1 MPRSTTLAARQGR
14 ILEVLQAKGSCTYA
28 ELQTLLGVS
37 SMTVRRDVDRL
48 AKRQVLIKTLR
59 GAQAAQ
65 VPQFLLETSL
75 SSRIGVNQAEKE
87 AIASNALALIEPQR
101 TLFLD
106 GSTTCIALARRIAK
120 LPFPLSVV
128 TNSAIIAM
136 EIGAASQIRVIGVG
150 GEYDAQS
157 ASFVGSVAESNC
169 LQFYIDAAFIST
181 KAFVPGDGTYESSM
195 ATLRIKQIIAKQC
208 GRMILLADSTKF
220 GKRALCKV
228 LDARAIHTVITDDA
242 CPRDAI
248 ETMRSLGHALTIARG
263 APGLGD

>member
-1 MPRSTTLAARQGR
+1 MARSSALAARQER
-14 ILEVLQAKGSCTYA
+14 ILEILQSKGTCTYA
-28 ELQTLLGVS
+28 ELQELLGVS

-48 AKRQVLIKTLR
+48 AQRDALIKTLR

-75 SSRIGVNQAEKE
+75 SSRIGVNQAEKD
-87 AIASNALALIEPQR
+87 AIAAAALELIEPQR
-101 TLFLD
+101 TVFLD

-128 TNSAIIAM
+128 TNSSIIAM
-136 EIGAASQIRVIGVG
+136 EVGASSQIRVICVG

-157 ASFVGSVAESNC
+157 ASLVGSVAEANC
-169 LQFYIDAAFIST
+169 AQFYIDTAFTST

-195 ATLRIKQIIAKQC
+195 ATLRIKQVIAKQC
-208 GRMILLADSTKF
+208 GRMVLLADSSKF

-228 LDARAIHTVITDDA
+228 LDARAIHTVITDEG
-242 CPRDAI
+242 CPRDAA
-248 ETMRSLGHALTIARG
+248 ETMRSLGHSLTIARST
-263 APGLGD
+263 

>member
-1 MPRSTTLAARQGR
+1 MARSSALAARQER
-14 ILEVLQAKGSCTYA
+14 ILEILQSKGTCTYA
-28 ELQTLLGVS
+28 ELQELLGVS

-48 AKRQVLIKTLR
+48 AQRDALIKTLR

-75 SSRIGVNQAEKE
+75 SSRIGVNQAEKD
-87 AIASNALALIEPQR
+87 AIAAAALDLIEPQR
-101 TLFLD
+101 TVFLD

-128 TNSAIIAM
+128 TNSSIITM
-136 EIGAASQIRVIGVG
+136 EVGASSQIRVICVG

-157 ASFVGSVAESNC
+157 ASLVGSVAEANC
-169 LQFYIDAAFIST
+169 AQFYIDTAFTST

-195 ATLRIKQIIAKQC
+195 ATLRIKQVIAKQC
-208 GRMILLADSTKF
+208 GRMVLLADSSKF

-228 LDARAIHTVITDDA
+228 LDARAIHTVITDEG
-242 CPRDAI
+242 CPRDAA
-248 ETMRSLGHALTIARG
+248 ETMRSLGHSLTIARST
-263 APGLGD
+263 

>member
-1 MPRSTTLAARQGR
+1 MARSSALAARQER
-14 ILEVLQAKGSCTYA
+14 ILEILQTKGTCTYA
-28 ELQTLLGVS
+28 ELQEILGVS

-48 AKRQVLIKTLR
+48 AERDALIKTLR

-75 SSRIGVNQAEKE
+75 SSRIGINQAEKE
-87 AIASNALALIEPQR
+87 SIATAALEAIEPQR

-106 GSTTCIALARRIAK
+106 GSTTCIALARRIGK

-136 EIGAASQIRVIGVG
+136 EIGAASQIRVICVG

-157 ASFVGSVAESNC
+157 ASFVGSLAESNC
-169 LQFYIDAAFIST
+169 AQFYIDTAFTST

-195 ATLRIKQIIAKQC
+195 ATLRIKQVIAKQC
-208 GRMILLADSTKF
+208 GRMILLVDSSKF

-228 LDARAIHTVITDDA
+228 LDARAIQTVITDEG
-242 CPRDAI
+242 CPREAV
-248 ETMRSLGHALTIARG
+248 ETMRSLGHSLTLARG
-263 APGLGD
+263 A

>member
-1 MPRSTTLAARQGR
+1 MARSSALATRQER
-14 ILEVLQAKGSCTYA
+14 ILEILQSKGACTYA
-28 ELQTLLGVS
+28 ELQAILGVS

-48 AKRQVLIKTLR
+48 AEREALIKTLR

-87 AIASNALALIEPQR
+87 AIATSAVALIEPQR

-106 GSTTCIALARRIAK
+106 GSTTSIALARRIAK
-120 LPFPLSVV
+120 FPFSLSVV

-136 EIGAASQIRVIGVG
+136 EIGAASQIRVICVG

-157 ASFVGSVAESNC
+157 ASFVGSLAETNC
-169 LQFYIDAAFIST
+169 AHFYIDAAFIST

-195 ATLRIKQIIAKQC
+195 ATLRIKQIVAKQC
-208 GRMILLADSTKF
+208 GRMVLLADSSKF
-220 GKRALCKV
+220 GSRALCKV
-228 LDARAIHTVITDDA
+228 LEARSIHTVITDEG
-242 CPRDAI
+242 CPREAVD
-248 ETMRSLGHALTIARG
+248 TMRSLGQEVILAQSTLSAEG
-263 APGLGD
+263 